1 MSLVVEVVLLIVHLQ
16 ILVALV
22 DMVAVE
28 QALMVR
34 SQLMHKVESSIL
46 VEVVEQLIIQ
56 NHIHL
61 REVVV
66 LVSFSSHI
74 LPN

>member
-1 MSLVVEVVLLIVHLQ
+1 MLVVVEVVVLIVHPQ
-16 ILVALV
+16 ILVDLV

-46 VEVVEQLIIQ
+46 VEVVEQLIMQI
-56 NHIHL
+56 HIHL
-61 REVVV
+61 REVVDLV
-66 LVSFSSHI
+66 LS
-74 LPN
+74 